1 MKVVSV
7 DLDIL
12 SRTYFYFDEPV
23 NYKINKQN
31 IKIYPVSVKDSEIFL
46 SSISLFTIDKN
57 ATPSV
62 EIIQMSYLQFIIEVL
77 IKQNKDNLQRFI
89 NLLKLCLHME
99 DPRIQLNEMGKPILI
114 DGKIVCPINGQQFE
128 DIRRIIL
135 YQNLINFDDTYINPE
150 IKQAMQEVDE
160 LKTKN
165 LEIPTLERKMAIIT
179 SHTGLS
185 KKEQLEMSYR
195 SHSLLFEE
203 VCGEIEFVTIRP
215 VALFGGN
222 GDKLGHWI
230 FKKKKNKMEDYFTNV
245 DKYAK
250 SMGQDQS
257 AIKNTNSQLSGQYL
271 QQFNNFNN

>member
-1 MKVVSV
+1 MVVSINI
-7 DLDIL
+7 DIL

-23 NYKINKQN
+23 NYKINKQFV
-31 IKIYPVSVKDSEIFL
+31 KIYPISVRESEIFL

-62 EIIQMSYLQFIIEVL
+62 EIIQMSYLQFIIDVL
-77 IKQNKDNLQRFI
+77 IKQNQDNLQRFV

-99 DPRIQLNEMGKPILI
+99 DPKIQLNEMGKPILI
-114 DGKIVCPINGQQFE
+114 DGKFMCPINGQQFE

-135 YQNLINFDDTYINPE
+135 YQNIVNFDDTYINPE
-150 IKQAMQEVDE
+150 IKQAMYEVDK
-160 LKTKN
+160 LKSKN
-165 LEIPTLERKMAIIT
+165 LEVPNLERKMAIIT

-203 VCGEIEFVTIRP
+203 ICGEIEFVTIRP
-215 VALFGGN
+215 IALFGGN
-222 GDKLGHWI
+222 GDKLNHWI
-230 FKKKKNKMEDYFTNV
+230 FKKKKNKMEDYFINV
-245 DKYAK
+245 DKYSK
-250 SMGQDQS
+250 SMGQEQS
-257 AIKNTNSQLSGQYL
+257 AIKSINSQLSRQYL

>member
-1 MKVVSV
+1 MVVSINI
-7 DLDIL
+7 DIL

-23 NYKINKQN
+23 NYKINKQFV
-31 IKIYPVSVKDSEIFL
+31 KIYPVSVRESEIFL

-62 EIIQMSYLQFIIEVL
+62 EIIQMSYLQFIIDVL
-77 IKQNKDNLQRFI
+77 IKQNQDNLQKFV

-99 DPRIQLNEMGKPILI
+99 DPKIQLNEMGKPILI
-114 DGKIVCPINGQQFE
+114 DGKFMCPINGQQFE

-135 YQNLINFDDTYINPE
+135 YQNIVNFDDTYINPE
-150 IKQAMQEVDE
+150 IKQAMYEVDK
-160 LKTKN
+160 LKSKN
-165 LEIPTLERKMAIIT
+165 LEVPNLERKMAIIT

-203 VCGEIEFVTIRP
+203 ICGEIEFVTIRP
-215 VALFGGN
+215 IALFGGN
-222 GDKLGHWI
+222 GDKLDHWI
-230 FKKKKNKMEDYFTNV
+230 FKKTKNKMEDYFINV
-245 DKYAK
+245 DKYSK
-250 SMGQDQS
+250 SMGQEQS
-257 AIKNTNSQLSGQYL
+257 AIKSTNSQLSRQYL